1 MIARVKGERN
11 KKRIFMRRFYLRKN
25 DESRVPFVIP
35 IIQRILFS
43 TYNQKNIGNYWNTLQ
58 KKGGPQKL
66 LNHLHPKEQPL
77 HSPLP
82 PFKSFY
88 SSFILF
94 FPSFLL
100 KVIFTVWSML
110 ESPQQSVLDKVG
122 TSLRHEPTRLH
133 ILNKCTCA
141 RICTQKQKRREKGTH
156 KEECIIKP

>member
-1 MIARVKGERN
+1 MNQECHLLFQLYNAFCFPHI
-11 KKRIFMRRFYLRKN
+11 IRKTSATT
-25 DESRVPFVIP
+25 E
-35 IIQRILFS
+35 
-43 TYNQKNIGNYWNTLQ
+43 TLQ

-66 LNHLHPKEQPL
+66 PNHLHPKEQPL

-141 RICTQKQKRREKGTH
+141 RICTRENRCGYHNKH
-156 KEECIIKP
+156 NRSLSLHDPI

>member
-1 MIARVKGERN
+1 MNQECHMLFQLYNAFCFPYIIRKTSATTETLYR
-11 KKRIFMRRFYLRKN
+11 KKEDLR
-25 DESRVPFVIP
+25 SFP
-35 IIQRILFS
+35 IIFILR
-43 TYNQKNIGNYWNTLQ
+43 N
-58 KKGGPQKL
+58 
-66 LNHLHPKEQPL
+66 NHCIP
-77 HSPLP
+77 PLP

-100 KVIFTVWSML
+100 KVIFTVWSRL

-141 RICTQKQKRREKGTH
+141 HICTQKQKEGKRGDTK
-156 KEECIIKP
+156 KSVL